1 LNLREM
7 IQELIKKQ
15 DDRFDKLRYIESYMF
30 ELSRD
35 MKHIEHLIK
44 RMDVRLTERL
54 ERLEEMER
62 VIDIIERNV
71 FDMCVKLSK
80 AELNK

>member
-1 LNLREM
+1 MNLREM